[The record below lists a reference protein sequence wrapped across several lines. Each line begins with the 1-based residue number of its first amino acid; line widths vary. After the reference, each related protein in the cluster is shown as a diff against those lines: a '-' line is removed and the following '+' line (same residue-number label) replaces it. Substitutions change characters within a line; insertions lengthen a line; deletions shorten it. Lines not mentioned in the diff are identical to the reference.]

1 MTQHELHQAAEA
13 LQHIRLTDIRHNST
27 DDAQRLAALRSKY
40 SNAVFDVIPSGNQ
53 FAIRSDVFSFAIRHR
68 LGLNLGI
75 GNDYAR
81 PISDLTAESKN
92 CDFRLHNALRDTLV
106 TAIKLGGADFAVPEP
121 NKIWI
126 DPMSSTVVVPDIGA
140 RRDGKTYGIDVH
152 AHSAISSN
160 PNPLAARIAIADAT
174 KVNGKGTVESL
185 RRTQATADAAEAT
198 AEAARAAGSRDAPAL
213 TEHARTARR
222 ACSTSYH
229 GGYGIAASAAG
240 DSFFPAGFTE
250 FSGWGKSAQAML
262 KHIMHPGDSLARDE
276 PGARFDGGTAATWA
290 TRSHRAFTVH
300 SVAVA
305 AARAVFRA
313 VSRDSRRARRSAAPP
328 SAKFPHK
335 FYAHTPRNT
344 ARRAARM
351 NDRVA

>member
-1 MTQHELHQAAEA
+1 M
-13 LQHIRLTDIRHNST
+13 
-27 DDAQRLAALRSKY
+27 
-40 SNAVFDVIPSGNQ
+40 SNCVYYVCVFDDDGRGGAPAPPLRNMAGEL
-53 FAIRSDVFSFAIRHR
+53 IRAH
-68 LGLNLGI
+68 
-75 GNDYAR
+75 
-81 PISDLTAESKN
+81 PPKN
-92 CDFRLHNALRDTLV
+92 CQRPPENCDLRLHNALRDTLV

-213 TEHARTARR
+213 AEHARTARR
-222 ACSTSYH
+222 ACGTTYH

-250 FSGWGKSAQAML
+250 FSGWGKSAQTML

-276 PGARFDGGTAATWA
+276 AGERFDGGTAATWA

-313 VSRDSRRARRSAAPP
+313 VSRDSRRARRLAAPP